1 MTLIRKAGLHRNI
14 DDTGVWD
21 RQSFGRESD
30 SEPLHVLS
38 GGLAADSP
46 KNTRKMDGMHSSLCC
61 QLRDSQ
67 VAPEFRMEEIDDS
80 IPPSGRSGRIWSLHA
95 RSSRQ

>member
-1 MTLIRKAGLHRNI
+1 MTLIRKAGLDRNI

-21 RQSFGRESD
+21 QQFFGRESD
-30 SEPLHVLS
+30 SEALHVLS
-38 GGLAADSP
+38 GGLAADPP

-67 VAPEFRMEEIDDS
+67 VAPEFRMEEIDHS
-80 IPPSGRSGRIWSLHA
+80 IPPSGWSGGLWRLHT
-95 RSSRQ
+95 RGRRQ